1 MRKRYI
7 RKDIMLNEIENEKL
21 ITDCQRC
28 NLSYGEYFRRLLMNE
43 QIKEK
48 PGREFYEVMKQL
60 SKIGVNLNQIA
71 KKAIEEYLRIRDNFN
86 PKTKTLLVSKYGS
99 KMSSTAIEKIIKK
112 AYKLSGI
119 NDENYCVHTLRHTCA
134 TLLYRNGT
142 DIRTIQELLGHVQID
157 TTEIYTHLHDQEV
170 MDAMLDHPL
179 SQYKMANAEAFC
191 A

>member
-1 MRKRYI
+1 MHA
-7 RKDIMLNEIENEKL
+7 E
-21 ITDCQRC
+21 
-28 NLSYGEYFRRLLMNE
+28 
-43 QIKEK
+43 
-48 PGREFYEVMKQL
+48 
-60 SKIGVNLNQIA
+60 
-71 KKAIEEYLRIRDNFN
+71 
-86 PKTKTLLVSKYGS
+86 
-99 KMSSTAIEKIIKK
+99 
-112 AYKLSGI
+112 I

>member
-1 MRKRYI
+1 MG
-7 RKDIMLNEIENEKL
+7 
-21 ITDCQRC
+21 Q
-28 NLSYGEYFRRLLMNE
+28 
-43 QIKEK
+43 
-48 PGREFYEVMKQL
+48 
-60 SKIGVNLNQIA
+60 
-71 KKAIEEYLRIRDNFN
+71 
-86 PKTKTLLVSKYGS
+86 

-112 AYKLSGI
+112 AYKLAEI